1 MSHSDPSVLI
11 AVKHTHFPIHP
22 IEHAFETV
30 VFASWWIEAPRYGG
44 LIVAELLYA
53 YKFLVELW
61 KMIRQTNQ
69 HQETIFMLCVLGLIG
84 GTMVILGGY
93 ATL

>member
-1 MSHSDPSVLI
+1 MSQSNHSEPTSVKQSY
-11 AVKHTHFPIHP
+11 APISR

-30 VFASWWIEAPRYGG
+30 VFASRWIQAPLYGG

-61 KMIRQTNQ
+61 
-69 HQETIFMLCVLGLIG
+69 
-84 GTMVILGGY
+84 
-93 ATL
+93 